1 MFWRSSNF
9 WADIFSGF
17 FILCFSSFLTV
28 SCKKRSW
35 QEKRHSEQLLSNHCS
50 LQCRTVV
57 AKFFTSGTNCIFL
70 AFSRRYT
77 VDGSPLH
84 DASRGSLVLH
94 SILSSPDPVTMTCTQ
109 LPVAFWAQHAH
120 LPSLLLQYSLSWRL
134 WTLHITK
141 TLAFSTVP
149 LFTMDGYRLLTN
161 VGRISFCQSESIK
174 HHPLWAI
181 HGV

>member
-9 WADIFSGF
+9 WADLFSGF

-28 SCKKRSW
+28 SCKKRNW

-109 LPVAFWAQHAH
+109 LPVAFWAQHACIR
-120 LPSLLLQYSLSWRL
+120 LASTFITPSVFTQLKALDPDYHKNFGFFHSSSSYNGWLQASYQCW
-134 WTLHITK
+134 
-141 TLAFSTVP
+141 
-149 LFTMDGYRLLTN
+149 
-161 VGRISFCQSESIK
+161 
-174 HHPLWAI
+174 
-181 HGV
+181 